1 MRPCISQVSWS
12 IRSFDHVQI
21 LPERLE
27 SEFSV
32 DDHAVEST
40 GADPA
45 IWRSLWLS
53 GRTGK
58 DAMRPWGARIVAAS
72 VISAGQQAIWAVTP

>member
-1 MRPCISQVSWS
+1 MYATLISQVSWS
-12 IRSFDHVQI
+12 IRSLDHVQI

-32 DDHAVEST
+32 DGHAEEST

-45 IWRSLWLS
+45 IWRSLRL
-53 GRTGK
+53 
-58 DAMRPWGARIVAAS
+58 
-72 VISAGQQAIWAVTP
+72 